1 MVWKYNENKIIG
13 VEANI
18 DKNEYE
24 LITDDGKVIVIQ
36 ELIYEDGKLVTNYER
51 IGEII
56 GEKIGESKGIR
67 WNDGKC
73 YHCGAII
80 DPYATGCPK
89 CHRTFVD

>member
-24 LITDDGKVIVIQ
+24 LITDDGKVIVIH

-56 GEKIGESKGIR
+56 G
-67 WNDGKC
+67 D
-73 YHCGAII
+73 
-80 DPYATGCPK
+80 
-89 CHRTFVD
+89 